1 MDYYK
6 LLDFATD
13 LGYELSK
20 CGAETYR
27 VEESITRI
35 LTAYNVESEV
45 FAIPNC
51 IIVSITSPEGHPLTY
66 MRRIGFHGN
75 DLDGV
80 ALFTGLSRR
89 ICAEKPDPEEAM
101 VLLEETRRSRNQ
113 HHWAVILLGYFLASG
128 GFSVF
133 FGGNLLDGLAGGLA
147 GLVVG
152 LFQMFMD
159 RLKTNAFFQT
169 LLSAIPLALIPYA
182 LGAAG
187 IIQNPDASVI
197 GTVMVLIPGL
207 LFTNA
212 MRDIIF
218 GDTNSG
224 VNRIIQVLLIAIAI
238 ACGTAVAWSA
248 ASSLWG
254 TPVSSSML
262 DHSLFIECIAC
273 GVGAVGFCFLFNIHN
288 LGILFCTTGGILT
301 WIVHCLLIQAGIPEM
316 GAVLLASIFAAI
328 YAEVMARRRKCP
340 AIGYLILGLISLI
353 PGASLYYTISHI
365 LKSEMSA
372 FADRGLKT
380 IAIAGLMAAGILLV
394 STSVRM
400 MNEGKK
406 HRMERKKKLP

>member
-27 VEESITRI
+27 VEESVTRI
-35 LTAYNVESEV
+35 LTAYEVESEV

-51 IIVSITSPEGHPLTY
+51 LIVSITSPEGHPLTY

-80 ALFTGLSRR
+80 TLFTSLSRR

-101 VLLEETRRSRNQ
+101 QLLEETRRSRNQ
-113 HHWAVILLGYFLASG
+113 HHWAIVLLGYMLASSA
-128 GFSVF
+128 FSVF
-133 FGGNLLDGLAGGLA
+133 FGGNLMDGLAGGIA

-152 LFQMFMD
+152 LLQLFMD
-159 RLKTNAFFQT
+159 RLKTNTFFQT
-169 LLSAIPLALIPYA
+169 LLSAIPLALIPYGM
-182 LGAAG
+182 GAAG
-187 IIQNPDASVI
+187 IISNPDAAVI

-224 VNRIIQVLLIAIAI
+224 VNRIMQVLLIAIAI
-238 ACGTAVAWSA
+238 ACGTGVAWSMA
-248 ASSLWG
+248 DRFWG
-254 TPVSSSML
+254 APVSVAMIN
-262 DHSLFIECIAC
+262 HSLFIQCLAC
-273 GVGAVGFCFLFNIHN
+273 LFGAVGFCFLFNIHR
-288 LGILFCTTGGILT
+288 LGILFCTIGGILT
-301 WIVHCLLIQAGIPEM
+301 WVVHCVAMMLGAEEM
-316 GAVLLASIFAAI
+316 AAVLIASIFAAT
-328 YAEVMARRRKCP
+328 YAEIMARRRKCP
-340 AIGYLILGLISLI
+340 AIGYLIIGLIGLI
-353 PGASLYYTISHI
+353 PGSSLYYTINFAI
-365 LKSEMSA
+365 QGQMA
-372 FADRGLKT
+372 QFADRGMRT

-394 STSVRM
+394 STTVRM
-400 MNEGKK
+400 SNEWKK
-406 HRMERKKKLP
+406 HKLKHKKSK

>member
-1 MDYYK
+1 MDYYI

-27 VEESITRI
+27 VEESVTRI
-35 LTAYNVESEV
+35 LTAYGVESEV

-51 IIVSITSPEGHPLTY
+51 LIVSITSPEGHPLTY

-80 ALFTGLSRR
+80 ALFTDLSRR
-89 ICAEKPDPEEAM
+89 VCAQKPDPKEAM
-101 VLLEETRRSRNQ
+101 TLLEQTRRSRKQ
-113 HHWAVILLGYFLASG
+113 HHWAIVLLGYILGAG

-147 GLVVG
+147 GVVVS
-152 LFQMFMD
+152 LLQMSMD
-159 RLKTNAFFQT
+159 RLKTNTFFQT
-169 LLSAIPLALIPYA
+169 LLSAIPLALIPYT
-182 LGAAG
+182 LGAFG
-187 IIQNPDASVI
+187 IIPNPDAAVI

-224 VNRIIQVLLIAIAI
+224 VNRIMQVLLITIAI
-238 ACGTAVAWSA
+238 ASGTGVAWSI
-248 ASSLWG
+248 ASNLWG
-254 TPVSSSML
+254 NPVSTAMI
-262 DHSLFIECIAC
+262 DHSLFIECLAC
-273 GVGAVGFCFLFNIHN
+273 TFGAIGFCFLFNIHS

-301 WIVHCLLIQAGIPEM
+301 WIVHCIAMMLGLDEM
-316 GAVLLASIFAAI
+316 TAVLVASVFAAI

-340 AIGYLILGLISLI
+340 AIGYLIIGLISLI
-353 PGASLYYTISHI
+353 PGSSLYYTINHV
-365 LKSEMSA
+365 LKGEMSQ
-372 FADRGLKT
+372 FADRGMKT
-380 IAIAGLMAAGILLV
+380 ITIAGLMAAGILLV

-400 MNEGKK
+400 INEGKK
-406 HRMERKKKLP
+406 HRMERKNRLP

>member
-35 LTAYNVESEV
+35 LTSYGVESEV

-51 IIVSITSPEGHPLTY
+51 LIVSITSPEGHPLTY

-80 ALFTGLSRR
+80 TLFTSLSRR

-101 VLLEETRRSRNQ
+101 VLLEQTRRSRNQ
-113 HHWAVILLGYFLASG
+113 HHWAVILLGYILASG
-128 GFSVF
+128 GFTLF
-133 FGGNLLDGLAGGLA
+133 FGGNLMDCFAGGLA
-147 GLVVG
+147 GLSVG
-152 LFQMFMD
+152 LLQMFMD

-182 LGAAG
+182 LSAAG
-187 IIQNPDASVI
+187 VITTPDAAVI

-238 ACGTAVAWSA
+238 ACGTGVAWRMA
-248 ASSLWG
+248 ANLWG
-254 TPVSSSML
+254 PPTSAPMI
-262 DHSLFIECIAC
+262 DHPLLIECLGCMI
-273 GVGAVGFCFLFNIHN
+273 GAIGFCFLFNIHQ
-288 LGILFCTTGGILT
+288 LGIVFCTVGGILT
-301 WIVHCLLIQAGIPEM
+301 WIIHCLAVMLGLDEM
-316 GAVLLASIFAAI
+316 GAVLVASIFAAV
-328 YAEVMARRRKCP
+328 YAEIMARRRKCP

-353 PGASLYYTISHI
+353 PGSSLYYTINH
-365 LKSEMSA
+365 LLQKEMTQ
-372 FADRGLKT
+372 FTERGLKT
-380 IAIAGLMAAGILLV
+380 VAIAGLMAAGILLV

-400 MNEGKK
+400 INEGKK
-406 HRMERKKKLP
+406 HRMERKQRLP

>member
-35 LTAYNVESEV
+35 LTAYGVESEV

-51 IIVSITSPEGHPLTY
+51 LIVSITSPEGHPLTY

-80 ALFTGLSRR
+80 TLFTSLSRR

-113 HHWAVILLGYFLASG
+113 HHWAVILLGYFLAAG
-128 GFSVF
+128 GFTLF
-133 FGGNLLDGLAGGLA
+133 FGGNLMDCLAGGIS

-152 LFQMFMD
+152 LLQMFMD
-159 RLKTNAFFQT
+159 RLKTNTFFQT

-182 LGAAG
+182 LAAFG
-187 IIQNPDASVI
+187 VITTPDAAII

-238 ACGTAVAWSA
+238 ACGTGVAWSVA
-248 ASSLWG
+248 ANLWD
-254 TPVSSSML
+254 TPISAAMI
-262 DHSLFIECIAC
+262 DHPLLIECLGCMI
-273 GVGAVGFCFLFNIHN
+273 GAIGFCFLFNIHR
-288 LGILFCTTGGILT
+288 LGILFCTLGGIVT
-301 WIVHCLLIQAGIPEM
+301 WIFHCACLSLGINEM
-316 GAVLLASIFAAI
+316 AAVLFASIFAAV
-328 YAEVMARRRKCP
+328 YAEIMARRRKCP

-353 PGASLYYTISHI
+353 PGASLYYTINHL
-365 LKSEMSA
+365 LKKEMGQ
-372 FADRGLKT
+372 FADRGMRT

-400 MNEGKK
+400 INEAAK
-406 HRMERKKKLP
+406 HRKERKQRLP

>member
-27 VEESITRI
+27 VEESVIRI
-35 LTAYNVESEV
+35 LTAYGVESEV

-51 IIVSITSPEGHPLTY
+51 LIVSITSPEGHPLTY

-80 ALFTGLSRR
+80 TLFTSLSRR
-89 ICAEKPDPEEAM
+89 ICAEKPDPEDAL
-101 VLLEETRRSRNQ
+101 VLLEQTRRSRNQ
-113 HHWAVILLGYFLASG
+113 HHWAMILLGYILASG
-128 GFSVF
+128 GFTLF
-133 FGGNLLDGLAGGLA
+133 FGGKLMDCLAGGLA

-152 LFQMFMD
+152 MLQMYMD
-159 RLKTNAFFQT
+159 KLKTNPFFQT

-182 LGAAG
+182 LGALG
-187 IIQNPDASVI
+187 VISTPDAAII

-238 ACGTAVAWSA
+238 ACGTGVAWSVA
-248 ASSLWG
+248 AKLWG
-254 TPVSSSML
+254 TPVSAAMM
-262 DHSLFIECIAC
+262 DHTLLIECLGCMI
-273 GVGAVGFCFLFNIHN
+273 GALGFCFLFNIHK
-288 LGILFCTTGGILT
+288 LGIVFCTAGGILT
-301 WIVHCLLIQAGIPEM
+301 WIVHCVAIMLGLDEM
-316 GAVLLASIFAAI
+316 TAVLVASIFAAI
-328 YAEVMARRRKCP
+328 YAEIMARRRKCP

-353 PGASLYYTISHI
+353 PGASLYYTINH
-365 LKSEMSA
+365 LLNSEMSQ
-372 FADRGLKT
+372 FADRGLRT
-380 IAIAGLMAAGILLV
+380 ITIAGLMAAGILLV

-406 HRMERKKKLP
+406 HRMQKKQRLP